1 MTPIIRFQMV
11 DNDDQPFKFEESG
24 GQIGLYESYKAKNK
38 YICRTLVNELVDA
51 ANSRLSR
58 Q

>member
-1 MTPIIRFQMV
+1 MTPVFRFQMV

-24 GQIGLYESYKAKNK
+24 GQIGLYESYKAKK